1 MPYPY
6 KLSTLEDTAGWLSC
20 HPGSFA
26 HGADISIEGRNS
38 FITAYGSTARED
50 LDEKVR
56 LQRTLTQQKISSS
69 FL

>member
-20 HPGSFA
+20 HPGGFA

-56 LQRTLTQQKISSS
+56 L
-69 FL
+69 